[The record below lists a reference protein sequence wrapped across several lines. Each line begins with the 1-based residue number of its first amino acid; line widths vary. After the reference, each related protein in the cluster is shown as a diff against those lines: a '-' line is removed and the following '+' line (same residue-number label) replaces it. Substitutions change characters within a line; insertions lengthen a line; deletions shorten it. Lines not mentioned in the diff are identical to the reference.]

1 MLRSYVRRD
10 TNALLAEVVDGDA
23 ITLSCYAS
31 CETESDVQL
40 LRLTRDTTSAG
51 RQLLV
56 SCQLSVLSRQHV
68 AVTTQRHV
76 ISSRCARHVRR
87 LMHQH
92 ATRQDAARRS
102 EHLLRHGATVLQRRL
117 FPWQHVDAAARA
129 THGVRRI
136 AVDHPLVDGAFTLHG
151 RRRWRWLAHEHVVV
165 GELGEW
171 ALVQRAGAGA
181 GGGGAIGGAKT
192 LKSCQHVLQKFI
204 SHVLQQN

>member
-1 MLRSYVRRD
+1 MLRCYVRRD
-10 TNALLAEVVDGDA
+10 TNALLAAVVDGDA
-23 ITLSCYAS
+23 ITLGCYAS

-51 RQLLV
+51 RQLFV
-56 SCQLSVLSRQHV
+56 SCQLAVLSRQHV

-92 ATRQDAARRS
+92 ATRQDTARRP

-129 THGVRRI
+129 TYGVRRI
-136 AVDHPLVDGAFTLHG
+136 AVDHPLVHGAFTLHG
-151 RRRWRWLAHEHVVV
+151 RRRRLAYEHVVV
-165 GELGEW
+165 GELGERT
-171 ALVQRAGAGA
+171 LVQQAGA
-181 GGGGAIGGAKT
+181 GGGGDATGAAKT
-192 LKSCQHVLQKFI
+192 LKSCQHVLQNII
-204 SHVLQQN
+204 SHVLQQTKC